1 MYFNIDHQTMIKEE
15 KENISKTEHVNPRFS
30 GHTHSD
36 ASKQKI
42 ANSQAKRY
50 QTIKDYLRQG
60 MNTLNEDDVKRI
72 CKQVVDEYVNKHTTL
87 VKNNNKLEIPL

>member
-15 KENISKTEHVNPRFS
+15 KENISKDKAVNPRFS

-50 QTIKDYLRQG
+50 QTIREYLRQG

-72 CKQVVDEYVNKHTTL
+72 CKQVVNEYVAKHTTPI
-87 VKNNNKLEIPL
+87 KNNNILNIPL